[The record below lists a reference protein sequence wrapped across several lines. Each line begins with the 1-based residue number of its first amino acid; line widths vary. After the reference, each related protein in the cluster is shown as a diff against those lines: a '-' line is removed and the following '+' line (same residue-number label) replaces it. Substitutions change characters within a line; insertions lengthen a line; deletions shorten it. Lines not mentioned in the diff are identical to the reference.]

1 MVNIPAT
8 TLKTLSLRE
17 KFRIYPPRSWPK
29 DIPPTTAFHSI
40 SRIQGAGLVDK
51 HRPLKIGLANVGLR
65 HGPVFESHYNYLH
78 SQIFELAVML
88 TQLRQVFAAGQSR
101 QMAVEHEQ

>member
-8 TLKTLSLRE
+8 TLKTPTLYE
-17 KFRIYPPRSWPK
+17 KFSVYPPSSWSI
-29 DIPPTTAFHSI
+29 DIPPATAFHSI
-40 SRIQGAGLVDK
+40 SHIQGAGLVDK
-51 HRPLKIGLANVGLR
+51 HRPRQIGLANVGLR

-78 SQIFELAVML
+78 SQSSELVVML